1 MSDTSVCQILLG
13 RDDQQ
18 VIEEVEVDADERHS
32 GVVGGVHSQLS
43 HGALA
48 HQKAPTN
55 NQWN

>member
-48 HQKAPTN
+48 HQKAPTH